1 MKTYFNH
8 INIQIASQTDV
19 KQPDFHGTKA
29 FYRIYSP
36 ESFMLRPRDDI
47 YLDLNIKINAPAH
60 SEAWI
65 NLLPWLKERGFK
77 MEEHNWS
84 ANTLKDDTIQI
95 HILNRSFTYTTHIKK
110 SQIIAYMF
118 LLGEKATD
126 KITTKYIIIT

>member
-1 MKTYFNH
+1 
-8 INIQIASQTDV
+8 
-19 KQPDFHGTKA
+19 
-29 FYRIYSP
+29 
-36 ESFMLRPRDDI
+36 MLRPRDDI

>member
-1 MKTYFNH
+1 MTTYFNH
-8 INIQIASQTDV
+8 VNIQIASYTDV
-19 KQPDFHGTKA
+19 KQPDFDGTKA

-36 ESFMLRPRDDI
+36 ESFMLRPREDI

-65 NLLPWLKERGFK
+65 NLLPSLKERGFK

-84 ANTLKDDTIQI
+84 ANILKDDTIQI

-110 SQIIAYMF
+110 NKS
-118 LLGEKATD
+118 LL
-126 KITTKYIIIT
+126 IFFY